1 MNYFVPNFGND
12 SDNLDTNENLDWAED
27 NLDHK
32 WNWAPSKV
40 KPPPKDYF
48 VPDFGMD

>member
-1 MNYFVPNFGND
+1 VERNGTQFKMR
-12 SDNLDTNENLDWAED
+12 NLDWAED